1 MYEPR
6 VALQSTTNVSSEYTK
21 ITIDL
26 PNHFALSDANLKLVC
41 LFGKDEIPASACTP
55 NFPSGASLDSIDIKT
70 PLTTDFEFDVTDC
83 PILIKLYTIGIE
95 NANHGFIIPSGNM
108 GI

>member
-6 VALQSTTNVSSEYTK
+6 VALQSTTNVSTEYTK

-26 PNHFALSDANLKLVC
+26 PNHFALSNASLKLVC

-55 NFPSGASLDSIDIKT
+55 NFASGNNLDSIDIKT
-70 PLTTDFEFDVTDC
+70 PLTTEFSFDVTDC
-83 PILIKLYTIGIE
+83 PMLIKLYTIGIE
-95 NANHGFIIPSGNM
+95 DNNHGFIIPSANM